1 LSGPDRAV
9 YLCVNL
15 VNADRVPLAN
25 KGIKDVLAKLLSF
38 NDDLLANRMD
48 LFIKYGQSVYA
59 IGLFGNS
66 GGD

>member
-1 LSGPDRAV
+1 
-9 YLCVNL
+9 VNL